1 MKSVVQALVLGIV
14 AVGASA
20 AIGSSY
26 QTTALPSHQTVVSAY
41 PMPGCSPGRPCPGN
55 GGSGN

>member
-1 MKSVVQALVLGIV
+1 MKSVMQVLVLGIV

-26 QTTALPSHQTVVSAY
+26 QTAALPSHQAAVAAY
-41 PMPGCSPGRPCPGN
+41 PMPLCSPGKPCP
-55 GGSGN
+55 SGNLK

>member
-1 MKSVVQALVLGIV
+1 MKSVIQVLVLGIV

-26 QTTALPSHQTVVSAY
+26 KTVAVPSTKTVVSAY
-41 PMPGCSPGRPCPGN
+41 PVPVCTPGRPCPNPN
-55 GGSGN
+55 GSN